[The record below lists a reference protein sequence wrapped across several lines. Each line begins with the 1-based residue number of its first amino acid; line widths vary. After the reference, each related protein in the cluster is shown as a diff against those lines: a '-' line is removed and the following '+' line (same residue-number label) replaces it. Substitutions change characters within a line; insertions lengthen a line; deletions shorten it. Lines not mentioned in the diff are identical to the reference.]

1 MKNLWTKKQ
10 KEERMHTERREFL
23 KKSAVGAA
31 ALSIPLLLDSSAI
44 PSAASDERGKMVF
57 QFLDFGDG
65 NGGLSGKSIFMQGNP
80 KFGLS
85 GPVTGGGGY
94 VIADTATFSVVSD
107 FGSWRAKEV
116 VSFTNVGKVA
126 AGYLGGTLTMGV
138 ILQSVNGGET
148 EATLTVNCDG
158 GAVLSPATGG
168 GGSGAG
174 DIIIVEI
181 NNGPFA
187 GSFGPGSVI
196 PFNVNVIVAPKQPV
210 EEADFRSTSKGG
222 PLSSSRRS

>member
-1 MKNLWTKKQ
+1 MFQLYQFSGNHNHHEVSQLK
-10 KEERMHTERREFL
+10 KEEMKMKGKTLLFL
-23 KKSAVGAA
+23 GLFLAA
-31 ALSIPLLLDSSAI
+31 FSLLATNGKVR
-44 PSAASDERGKMVF
+44 ASDDERGKMVF

-65 NGGLSGKSIFMQGNP
+65 TGGLSGKSIFMQGNP

-85 GPVTGGGGY
+85 GPITGGGGY

-107 FGSWRAKEV
+107 FGSWRAKEF
-116 VSFTNVGKVA
+116 VSFINVGKVA
-126 AGYLGGTLTMGV
+126 AGYLGGTLKTDV
-138 ILQSVNGGET
+138 ILQSAVNGRET

-158 GAVLSPATGG
+158 GAVLSPGTGG

-196 PFNVNVIVAPKQPV
+196 PFNVNVIVAP
-210 EEADFRSTSKGG
+210 
-222 PLSSSRRS
+222 

>member
-1 MKNLWTKKQ
+1 MRVK
-10 KEERMHTERREFL
+10 RMDNERREFL

-65 NGGLSGKSIFMQGNP
+65 TGRLSGKSIFMQGNP
-80 KFGLS
+80 KFAPS

-94 VIADTATFSVVSD
+94 VIADTATFGVVSD

-116 VSFTNVGKVA
+116 VSFINVGKVA
-126 AGYLGGTLTMGV
+126 AGYLGGTLTMDV
-138 ILQSVNGGET
+138 ILQSAINGGET

-158 GAVLSPATGG
+158 GAVLSPGTGG

-196 PFNVNVIVAPKQPV
+196 PFNVNVIVAP
-210 EEADFRSTSKGG
+210 
-222 PLSSSRRS
+222 

>member
-1 MKNLWTKKQ
+1 
-10 KEERMHTERREFL
+10 L
-23 KKSAVGAA
+23 KKKEMKMKAKTLLFLGLFLAA
-31 ALSIPLLLDSSAI
+31 FSLLATNGKVW
-44 PSAASDERGKMVF
+44 ASDDERAKSDDERAKMVF

-65 NGGLSGKSIFMQGNP
+65 TGGLSGKSIFMQGNP

-85 GPVTGGGGY
+85 GRVTGGGGY
-94 VIADTATFSVVSD
+94 VADTATFSVVSD
-107 FGSWRAKEV
+107 FGSWRAKEF
-116 VSFTNVGKVA
+116 VSFINVGKVA
-126 AGYLGGTLTMGV
+126 AGYLGGTLKMDV
-138 ILQSVNGGET
+138 ILQSAVDGRET

-158 GAVLSPATGG
+158 GAVLSPGTGG

-196 PFNVNVIVAPKQPV
+196 PFNVNVIVAP
-210 EEADFRSTSKGG
+210 
-222 PLSSSRRS
+222 

>member
-1 MKNLWTKKQ
+1 MSSKKQ
-10 KEERMHTERREFL
+10 KEERMDTERREFL

-31 ALSIPLLLDSSAI
+31 AFSIPSLLHSSAI
-44 PSAASDERGKMVF
+44 PSAASDERSKYVF
-57 QFLDFGDG
+57 QFLDFSDG
-65 NGGLSGKSIFMQGNP
+65 TGLLSGKSMFMQGNA

-94 VIADTATFSVVSD
+94 VIADTATFGVVYD
-107 FGSWRAKEV
+107 FGSWRAKEF
-116 VSFTNVGKVA
+116 VSFTNVGMVA
-126 AGYLGGTLTMGV
+126 AGYLGGTLTMDV
-138 ILQSVNGGET
+138 ILKSANGGET
-148 EATLTVNCDG
+148 EAAVTVNCDG

-174 DIIIVEI
+174 DIVIAEI

-196 PFNVNVIVAPKQPV
+196 PFNVNVIVAPV
-210 EEADFRSTSKGG
+210 GET
-222 PLSSSRRS
+222 RREG

>member
-1 MKNLWTKKQ
+1 MRVK
-10 KEERMHTERREFL
+10 RMDTERREFL

-31 ALSIPLLLDSSAI
+31 ALSIPVLLDSSAI
-44 PSAASDERGKMVF
+44 PSAANDEKGKMVF
-57 QFLDFGDG
+57 QFLQFSDG
-65 NGGLSGKSIFMQGNP
+65 TGGLSGKSIFMQGNP

-85 GPVTGGGGY
+85 GPVNGGGGY
-94 VIADTATFSVVSD
+94 VFADTATFSVVSD
-107 FGSWRAKEV
+107 FGSFRAKEF

-126 AGYLGGTLTMGV
+126 AGYLGGTLTV
-138 ILQSVNGGET
+138 DAILQSAVNGRET

-158 GAVLSPATGG
+158 GAVLSPSTGG

-181 NNGPFA
+181 KDGPFA

-196 PFNVNVIVAPKQPV
+196 PFNVNVIVAP
-210 EEADFRSTSKGG
+210 
-222 PLSSSRRS
+222 